1 MKSFSN
7 EILMLHSHTQKLNK
21 TVKIGARIKNQSIS
35 TLEEFTGDSSLC
47 LLSNYTLLLRMKID
61 S

>member
-1 MKSFSN
+1 
-7 EILMLHSHTQKLNK
+7 MLHSHTQKLNK

-35 TLEEFTGDSSLC
+35 TLEEFTGESSLC
-47 LLSNYTLLLRMKID
+47 LLSNYTLLLRMNID